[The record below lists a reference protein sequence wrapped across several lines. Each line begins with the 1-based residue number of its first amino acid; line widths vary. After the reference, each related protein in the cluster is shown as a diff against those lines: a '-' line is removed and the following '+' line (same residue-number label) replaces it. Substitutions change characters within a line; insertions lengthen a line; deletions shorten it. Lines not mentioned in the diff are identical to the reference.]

1 MDCCVDCINA
11 WEIHIYM
18 GGSRMAEVR
27 EAKKL
32 IKNTGLQGEIV
43 NWESR
48 VGGLK
53 VWTVV

>member
-1 MDCCVDCINA
+1 
-11 WEIHIYM
+11 
-18 GGSRMAEVR
+18 MAEVR

-32 IKNTGLQGEIV
+32 IKNTGLQGEIF